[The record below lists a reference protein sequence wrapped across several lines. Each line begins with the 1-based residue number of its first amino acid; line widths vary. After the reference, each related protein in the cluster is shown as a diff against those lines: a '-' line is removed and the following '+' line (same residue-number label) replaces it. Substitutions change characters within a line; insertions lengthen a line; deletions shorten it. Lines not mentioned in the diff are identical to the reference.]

1 MADGRLTAGAIA
13 GLVGGELIGDPAIPI
28 AGAASLDE
36 AGPADVTFVVDHS
49 HDAALARSR
58 AAAVLLPP
66 RLQDL
71 PGGPATRI
79 LVGDPRAA
87 IRRVLMAFGPG
98 TAAPWGVHPTAR
110 LGTRTRWL
118 GRIAIGAGAVVGT
131 DVTFGRDCRVGPA
144 AVIGDGAV
152 LGDACL
158 VEAHALVAP
167 ATGLGNRTRVKSGA
181 RVGLDGFAWITDTDG
196 HHRIPH
202 RGPCRVGS
210 DVEIGANAT
219 VDRGSLG
226 ATEIGDGTRID
237 NLVHVAHNVRIGARC
252 LIMAQ
257 VGIAGATT
265 IGDDVLIGGQAGLAG
280 RLRVGARARLAARS
294 GVIGDVPAAATVSG
308 YPARDHR
315 TVLRQTA
322 ALSRLTP
329 LLPTLERMTR
339 DHADRD

>member
-13 GLVGGELIGDPAIPI
+13 GLVGGDLIGDPNIPI
-28 AGAASLDE
+28 AGAASLEE
-36 AGPADVTFVVDHS
+36 AGPGDVTFVTHRS
-49 HDAALARSR
+49 LRAALARSR
-58 AAAVLLPP
+58 AAAVFLPP
-66 RLQDL
+66 ALEEL
-71 PGGPATRI
+71 PEGPATRI

-87 IRRVLMAFGPG
+87 ILEVLRALEPR
-98 TAAPWGVHPTAR
+98 AAVSWGVHATAR
-110 LGTRTRWL
+110 LGRRTRWV

-131 DVTFGRDCRVGPA
+131 DVTFGRDCRVGTA

-152 LGDACL
+152 LGEECI
-158 VEAHALVAP
+158 VEPHALVAP
-167 ATGLGNRTRVKSGA
+167 ETTLGNRTRVKTGA
-181 RVGLDGFAWITDTDG
+181 RVGMDGFAWVAGPDG
-196 HHRIPH
+196 HRRVPH
-202 RGPCRVGS
+202 RGACRVGN

-226 ATEIGDGTRID
+226 ATEIGDGTKID
-237 NLVHVAHNVRIGARC
+237 NLVHIAHNVRIGDRC
-252 LIMAQ
+252 VIMAQ
-257 VGIAGATT
+257 VGIAGTTT
-265 IGDDVLIGGQAGLAG
+265 IGDEVAIGGQAGLAG
-280 RLRVGARARLAARS
+280 QLRIGPRARLAARS

-322 ALSRLTP
+322 ALARLTP

>member
-13 GLVGGELIGDPAIPI
+13 GLVGGDLIGDPAIPI
-28 AGAASLDE
+28 AGAASLEE
-36 AGPADVTFVVDHS
+36 AGPGDLTFVIHRS
-49 HDAALARSR
+49 HHAALARSR
-58 AAAVLLPP
+58 AAAVCLPP
-66 RLQDL
+66 QLQDL

-79 LVGDPRAA
+79 LVPDPRAA
-87 IRRVLMAFGPG
+87 ILRVL
-98 TAAPWGVHPTAR
+98 AALEPPATVPWGVHATAR
-110 LGTRTRWL
+110 LGARTRWL
-118 GRIAIGAGAVVGT
+118 GRIGIGAGAVVGT
-131 DVTFGRDCRVGPA
+131 DVTFGHDCRVGPA
-144 AVIGDGAV
+144 AVVGDGAV
-152 LGDACL
+152 LGDGCI

-167 ATGLGNRTRVKSGA
+167 ATTLGNRTRVKTGA
-181 RVGLDGFAWITDTDG
+181 RVGMDGFAWMTEARG
-196 HHRIPH
+196 HRRIPH
-202 RGPCRVGS
+202 HGPCRVGS

-237 NLVHVAHNVRIGARC
+237 NLVHVAHNVRIGERC

-257 VGIAGATT
+257 VGIAGTTT

-280 RLRVGARARLAARS
+280 QLQVGARARLAAQS

-322 ALSRLTP
+322 ALARLTP